1 MPCPAVETVE
11 GLNRWAKSNPPQA
24 SSRAWSGLGT
34 VGHGVLQWTLKRLLT
49 LCCRLEVIG
58 EKHIPDCGPVI
69 LAANHGSQMDPLVLG
84 AAIRRRFT
92 FLAAAELLTI
102 PVLGALV
109 RPFHP
114 ILVRRGRFDPGAIR
128 ECFEH
133 LGRGHALLIFPEGK
147 ISTDGRIQPP
157 HEGLAFLA
165 HHTGVP
171 VIPIGI
177 RGTYQVWPLGT
188 RWPHRGRI
196 TVHIGSAIVPDRRS
210 HRETRDVLTTRVIGA
225 IAELAGETWTA
236 KVAPTD
242 GRGCNQ
248 VRVER

>member
-1 MPCPAVETVE
+1 MTCPTVERTVE
-11 GLNRWAKSNPPQA
+11 GSKRGEEGYPPYA
-24 SSRAWSGLGT
+24 SPMPRAGLGAI
-34 VGHGVLQWTLKRLLT
+34 GYGVLRWTLKGLLT

-69 LAANHGSQMDPLVLG
+69 LAANHASQMDPLVLG
-84 AAIRRRFT
+84 AAIQRRFT

-114 ILVRRGRFDPGAIR
+114 VLVRRGRFHQQAIK
-128 ECFEH
+128 ECLAY
-133 LGRGHALLIFPEGK
+133 LGRGEALLIFPEGK
-147 ISTDGRIQPP
+147 ISTDGRLQLP

-188 RWPHRGRI
+188 RRPHRGWI

-210 HRETRDVLTTRVIGA
+210 DRETRDVLTARVMGA

-236 KVAPTD
+236 SAQW
-242 GRGCNQ
+242 NSA
-248 VRVER
+248 